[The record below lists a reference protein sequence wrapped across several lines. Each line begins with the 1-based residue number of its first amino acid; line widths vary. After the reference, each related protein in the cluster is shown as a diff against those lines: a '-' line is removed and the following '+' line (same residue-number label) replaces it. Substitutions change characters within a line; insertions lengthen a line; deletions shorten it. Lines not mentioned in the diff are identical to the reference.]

1 MSHVKLERVVKHYG
15 SVVALRELDLE
26 IEEGEFLTLLGPS
39 GCGKTTTLRLV
50 AGFIEPTQ
58 GTIYLGND
66 DVTFVPPQKR
76 EIGMV
81 FQDYA
86 LFPHMTIAD
95 NIGFGLKERG
105 ASKEEMRKRVG
116 ELLDLIHLPD
126 IGERYPAELSGGQ
139 AQRVAVAR
147 AVAYAPRVLLMD
159 EPLGALDL
167 KLRESMQ
174 IELRRIQQEL
184 KITTVYV
191 THDQGEAMNMSD
203 RITVMNLGQIEQ
215 MGSAEDIYNTPHTK
229 FVADFIGSINFLPAK
244 IVGDEGEWA
253 VAETV
258 GITVKVPKSDA
269 SAASGEVSIALR
281 PERLELVTNGG
292 DGMNVVPGKVSNKI
306 FNGNL
311 MRIFVD
317 VGASEPIVIELPPED
332 VRSDMGESV
341 KIGWAPQNGQVLLK

>member
-39 GCGKTTTLRLV
+39 GCGKTTTLRLI

-126 IGERYPAELSGGQ
+126 VGERYPAELSGGQ

-215 MGSAEDIYNTPHTK
+215 MGSAEDIYNTPQTK

-269 SAASGEVSIALR
+269 TAASGEVSIALR

-317 VGASEPIVIELPPED
+317 VGASDPIVIELPPEN
-332 VRSDMGESV
+332 VRSEMGERV